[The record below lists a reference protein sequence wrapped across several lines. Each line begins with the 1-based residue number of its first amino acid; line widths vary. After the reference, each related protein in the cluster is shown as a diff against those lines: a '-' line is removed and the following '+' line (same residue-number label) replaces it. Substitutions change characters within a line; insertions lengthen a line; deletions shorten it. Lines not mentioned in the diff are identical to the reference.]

1 MNFNQET
8 KFGFLGRATIVA
20 EGASLLRKILLIGLL
35 SLTLEGIAV
44 ADEEEVP
51 APTVIDLSSLIGMER
66 LIEQVADRQ
75 VIFVGETHDRYEH
88 HLNQL
93 AVIESQHARYP
104 ELAIGL
110 EFFQQPFQP
119 VLDDYVAGKINEAE
133 FIRKTEYFER
143 WSYDYRLY
151 RPIFRYAREH
161 GIPMI
166 ALNLEREITDQV
178 KEGGLESLSEEQ
190 KARIPQ
196 QIDRDDKAYR
206 QRLKKIYDMHP
217 KGENSDFERFLDVQ
231 LLWDEGMAERA
242 AAWFREHPEGHMVIL
257 AGVGHLIYGSGI
269 PDRLRRRVPVSSAIV
284 INAGAGTDVDPAI
297 GDYLIMTQ
305 QQNLPPAGKLGVML
319 DVDSKPPEVSG
330 FGHASGA
337 EEAGVKKG
345 DVILRIDNRKI
356 NSYTDIKLALMD
368 KAVGEYVTI
377 EVQRDALIL
386 GPTKH
391 RMDVELR

>member
-1 MNFNQET
+1 MLT
-8 KFGFLGRATIVA
+8 
-20 EGASLLRKILLIGLL
+20 GLL
-35 SLTLEGIAV
+35 TLSLSGVAV
-44 ADEEEVP
+44 ANEEAAP
-51 APTVIDLSSLIGMER
+51 APTVIDLSTLIGMDR
-66 LIEQVADRQ
+66 LLEQVADRQ

-104 ELAIGL
+104 LLAIGL

-119 VLDDYVAGKINEAE
+119 VLDDYVAGKIDEAE
-133 FIRKTEYFER
+133 FIRKSEYFER

-178 KEGGLESLSEEQ
+178 KEGGIESLSEEQ

-206 QRLKKIYDMHP
+206 SRLKKIYDMHP
-217 KGENSDFERFLDVQ
+217 KGEDSDFERFLDVQ

-242 AAWFREHPEGHMVIL
+242 ATWLRENPNGHMVIL
-257 AGVGHLIYGSGI
+257 AGVGHLLYGSGI
-269 PDRLRRRVPVSSAIV
+269 PNRVKRRLPVSSAIV
-284 INAGAGTDVDPAI
+284 INASAGSDVEPTM
-297 GDYLIMTQ
+297 GDYLIMTEQ
-305 QQNLPPAGKLGVML
+305 QHLPTSGKLGVIL
-319 DVDSKPPEVSG
+319 DTETTPPEVSG

-345 DVILRIDNRKI
+345 DVILSIDNQKI
-356 NSYTDIKLALMD
+356 QSYSDIRLALMD
-368 KAVGEYVTI
+368 KTVGEHVNI
-377 EVQRDALIL
+377 EVERDTLIL
-386 GPTKH
+386 GTTRH

>member
-1 MNFNQET
+1 VWS
-8 KFGFLGRATIVA
+8 I
-20 EGASLLRKILLIGLL
+20 SLLRKILLTGLL
-35 SLTLEGIAV
+35 TLALGGVV
-44 ADEEEVP
+44 AAHEEEAP
-51 APTVIDLSSLIGMER
+51 PPTVIDLSSLIGMDR
-66 LIEQVADRQ
+66 LLEQVADRQ
-75 VIFVGETHDRYEH
+75 VVFVGETHDRYEH

-93 AVIESQHARYP
+93 AVIESQHARHP
-104 ELAIGL
+104 MLAIGL

-119 VLDDYVAGKINEAE
+119 VLDDYVEGRIDEAE
-133 FIRKTEYFER
+133 FIRRSEYFER

-151 RPIFRYAREH
+151 RPIFRYAREQ
-161 GIPMI
+161 GIPML

-178 KEGGLESLSEEQ
+178 KEGGLEGLSQEQ

-217 KGENSDFERFLDVQ
+217 KGEDSDFERFLDVQ

-242 AAWFREHPEGHMVIL
+242 ADWFRQHPDGHMVVL
-257 AGVGHLIYGSGI
+257 AGVGHLLYGSGI
-269 PDRLRRRVPVSSAIV
+269 PKRLQRRVPVTTAIV
-284 INAGAGTDVDPAI
+284 INASGGTNVDPTM
-297 GDYLIMTQ
+297 GDFLIMTQ
-305 QQNLPPAGKLGVML
+305 QQNLPPSGKLGVIL
-319 DVDSKPPEVSG
+319 DVENKPPEVSG

-337 EEAGVKKG
+337 KEAGVKKG
-345 DVILRIDNRKI
+345 DVILSIDNQKI
-356 NSYTDIKLALMD
+356 NGYADIKLALMD

-377 EVQRDALIL
+377 EVERDALIL

>member
-1 MNFNQET
+1 MKFHPET
-8 KFGFLGRATIVA
+8 KFGFRTLAIANV
-20 EGASLLRKILLIGLL
+20 EGASLLRKIVLTGLL
-35 SLTLEGIAV
+35 ALALSGA
-44 ADEEEVP
+44 AAAHEEDMPE
-51 APTVIDLSSLIGMER
+51 PTVVDLSSLIGMDR

-75 VIFVGETHDRYEH
+75 VVFVGETHDRYEH

-93 AVIESQHARYP
+93 AVIESQHARHP
-104 ELAIGL
+104 VLAIGL

-119 VLDDYVAGKINEAE
+119 VLDDYVAGKIDEAE
-133 FIRKTEYFER
+133 FIRKSEYFER

-178 KEGGLESLSEEQ
+178 KEGGFESLSAEQ
-190 KARIPQ
+190 KARIPE
-196 QIDRDDKAYR
+196 QIDRDDMAYR
-206 QRLKKIYDMHP
+206 SRLKKIYDMHP
-217 KGENSDFERFLDVQ
+217 KGEDSDFERFLDVQ

-242 AAWFREHPEGHMVIL
+242 AAWFKQNPNGHMVIL
-257 AGVGHLIYGSGI
+257 AGVGHVLYGSGI
-269 PDRLRRRVPVSSAIV
+269 PNRLKRRVPVSSAIV
-284 INAGAGTDVDPAI
+284 INAGAGTDVNPAM
-297 GDYLIMTQ
+297 GDYLIMTKPQ
-305 QQNLPPAGKLGVML
+305 DLPPSGKLGVIL
-319 DVDSKPPEVSG
+319 DVQSKPPEISG

-345 DVILRIDNRKI
+345 DVILSIDNRKI
-356 NSYTDIKLALMD
+356 GSYADIRLALID

-377 EVQRDALIL
+377 EVERDALIL
-386 GPTKH
+386 GPTRY